1 MDASSAPRHDG
12 NGRRSPQPFPSPG
25 EPGASAQLAA
35 TPKPSSASRCPRRTR
50 MPSQTGSTDDLAL
63 SPGPADEAP
72 MPACNAAP
80 CAPPRRASPSR
91 ASGLRA
97 TQHLGDDTRPGRSA
111 RAKQHRMTSPPSP
124 TARGASPRGRS
135 RHFAGP
141 RAPAPHATQDRVA
154 TPVTSS
160 DTALHLRAAQHR
172 ALTQRLL
179 RTQQPLRLRAAQHW
193 VLIQRLLRTQQ
204 SLRLRAAQHWVLTPA
219 TSPDRV
225 CAWQAT
231 RHRALAS
238 ATLPTRPPAP
248 WSGTTPR
255 ADLGDFAGSNSRASK

>member
-35 TPKPSSASRCPRRTR
+35 TPKPSSTSRRPRRTR
-50 MPSQTGSTDDLAL
+50 MPSQAGSTDDLAL
-63 SPGPADEAP
+63 SPGPQRRSTHARVQRSTVCP
-72 MPACNAAP
+72 PTGFTQPGLGPACNAAP
-80 CAPPRRASPSR
+80 GRRHQARPQRPREAAPHDVS
-91 ASGLRA
+91 
-97 TQHLGDDTRPGRSA
+97 
-111 RAKQHRMTSPPSP
+111 PSP

-238 ATLPTRPPAP
+238 ATLPDRPPAP
-248 WSGTTPR
+248 WSGTAPR